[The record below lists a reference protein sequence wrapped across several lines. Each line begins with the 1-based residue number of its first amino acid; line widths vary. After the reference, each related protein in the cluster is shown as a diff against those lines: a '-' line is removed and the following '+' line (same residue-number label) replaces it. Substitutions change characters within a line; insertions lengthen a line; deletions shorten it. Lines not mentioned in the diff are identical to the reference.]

1 MAIKIGGML
10 VKAGILTNKQL
21 DEALKYQVIY
31 GGKIGTNLIELGYI
45 DESTIA
51 SFLSKKMG
59 IPYADYAHISN
70 LPDDIIHLL
79 STDIVEKYRVIPIS
93 LEKNRLTLAMSDPT
107 DYNAIDEIS
116 FVTNFSIKAYVTP
129 EVDIMRALEKYYSIK
144 RNLRY
149 ISVIEKEIEKDLEI
163 VRDPET
169 LFHKGKSLLEGPK
182 RDIEREAEEEALR
195 EAEETKSLEAKEPE
209 KAPEATRP
217 PEAKEPEKAPEAT
230 KPPEVK
236 EPEKAPK
243 ATKPPEVKVP
253 EEIWE
258 EAKTPEII
266 KPPEVKKPFITPQEK
281 EKPEEILDL
290 EEDLEEA
297 EVIRE
302 EVRKEIIERYSIDD
316 LSRALAGPADREAI
330 ADVLIKYLSGEFY
343 KAALFI
349 VRGNHI
355 VGWRASKAKEMI
367 PDFEGLQ
374 LSTEE
379 PSVLKTV
386 SEGMS
391 FYLGPIAKTGVNLR
405 MVNAMGGGVPSAV
418 LLVPVVIMG
427 KVVNIIYVEGGSRE
441 LGDIIGEVQ
450 RLANKASMSFEILIF
465 KNKIM
470 MT

>member
-195 EAEETKSLEAKEPE
+195 EAEET
-209 KAPEATRP
+209 
-217 PEAKEPEKAPEAT
+217 
-230 KPPEVK
+230 
-236 EPEKAPK
+236 
-243 ATKPPEVKVP
+243 
-253 EEIWE
+253 
-258 EAKTPEII
+258 
-266 KPPEVKKPFITPQEK
+266 
-281 EKPEEILDL
+281 
-290 EEDLEEA
+290 
-297 EVIRE
+297 
-302 EVRKEIIERYSIDD
+302 
-316 LSRALAGPADREAI
+316 
-330 ADVLIKYLSGEFY
+330 
-343 KAALFI
+343 
-349 VRGNHI
+349 
-355 VGWRASKAKEMI
+355 
-367 PDFEGLQ
+367 
-374 LSTEE
+374 
-379 PSVLKTV
+379 
-386 SEGMS
+386 
-391 FYLGPIAKTGVNLR
+391 
-405 MVNAMGGGVPSAV
+405 GVPQQC
-418 LLVPVVIMG
+418 
-427 KVVNIIYVEGGSRE
+427 N
-441 LGDIIGEVQ
+441 
-450 RLANKASMSFEILIF
+450 
-465 KNKIM
+465 
-470 MT
+470 